1 MAGFFTQLP
10 KTAQI
15 YIATVVAIGILAVVH
30 AVSSL
35 IQSAFGPE
43 WLVLAALTVVTGSFS
58 IKIPAVNARLSAS
71 DAFVFSA
78 ILLFG
83 DSAATVVVALETL
96 ILTSWQPGRSRSLP
110 RAMFNV
116 SAGAISVWIAARAFA
131 ALAPGGILETT
142 GLQELLIPVIALA
155 ITYFIVNSWL
165 VAVAL
170 AFERHTS
177 AWRVWREHFTWL
189 SLNCLAGAS
198 LALLLVTYTR
208 DLNLTAVGVI

>member
-116 SAGAISVWIAARAFA
+116 SAGAISVWIASRAFA
-131 ALAPGGILETT
+131 ALAPGGIRLETT
-142 GLQELLIPVIALA
+142 GLQELMIPVMALA
-155 ITYFIVNSWL
+155 ITYFVVNSWL

-170 AFERHTS
+170 AFERKAS
-177 AWRVWREHFTWL
+177 AWRVWR
-189 SLNCLAGAS
+189 
-198 LALLLVTYTR
+198 
-208 DLNLTAVGVI
+208 